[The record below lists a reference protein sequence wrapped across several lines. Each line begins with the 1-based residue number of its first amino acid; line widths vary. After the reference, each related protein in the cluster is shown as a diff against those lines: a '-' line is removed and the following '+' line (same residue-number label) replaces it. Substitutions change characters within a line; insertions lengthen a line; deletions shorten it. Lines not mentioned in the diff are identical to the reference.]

1 MNKHQVMGRIDSAK
15 GRVEEV
21 LGRVLGNDRLQA
33 AGKIDRA
40 YGRMQTSYGDA
51 RQGAELVAK
60 NFLNKI
66 GSH

>member
-1 MNKHQVMGRIDSAK
+1 MNKDQVMGRLGSTK

-21 LGRVLGNDRLQA
+21 LGRVFGHERLQA

-40 YGRMQTSYGDA
+40 YGRMQASYGDA